1 MSPRAVR
8 SVLPILMLAASAMAV
23 PAAIAAEPAEHVRR
37 GGVDW
42 VTNAWIAGEGGYV
55 VEGRLAGPP
64 RKVVLQLRAGRGW
77 RTLDRATTAR
87 RRYAFEGTYD
97 VYGRTAVR
105 VRALAGSGRPAQVL
119 GEGAFEVST
128 GFAPRGLAGEWA
140 PTTTEGRVQR
150 FDPCRP
156 VRWRFNSG
164 GGAGDQFQPQVQQ
177 ALTEVAR
184 GSGLRFRYVGTSA
197 TVPANARSL
206 EDDTDLVVAFAH
218 DSEIPVLGGAAAHGA
233 PLRTVEGRAGKRD
246 VERITQAGVTVSIE
260 QLTSGAWSTDEVSMQ
275 PTTVLL
281 LMHELGHAFGLAD
294 VTTPGSEAQVMY
306 AGGTTPWND
315 GQNWPRWGAGDLEG
329 LSAVGLRAG
338 CVR

>member
-1 MSPRAVR
+1 MNPRALR
-8 SVLPILMLAASAMAV
+8 SVLPILLMSVLVAPAVAAA
-23 PAAIAAEPAEHVRR
+23 PPTEHARR

-42 VTNAWIAGEGGYV
+42 TTDAWIAGEGGYA

-64 RKVVLQLRAGRGW
+64 RTVVLQLRAGRGW
-77 RTLDRATTAR
+77 RTLDRTASDKR
-87 RRYAFEGTYD
+87 RFAFEGTYD

-105 VRALAGSGRPAQVL
+105 VRALAGAGRPPQVL

-164 GGAGDQFQPQVQQ
+164 GGAGDQFLPQVQQ
-177 ALTEVAR
+177 ALTEVSRA
-184 GSGLRFRYVGTSA
+184 SGLRLRYAGTST

-206 EDDTDLVVAFAH
+206 EADTDLVVAFAH
-218 DSEIPVLGGAAAHGA
+218 DSELPTMGGAAAHGA
-233 PLRTVEGRAGKRD
+233 PLRTVEGRAGRRD
-246 VERITQAGVTVSIE
+246 VERITQAGLTVNIE
-260 QLTSGAWSTDEVSMQ
+260 QLTSGAWSADQVSMQ
-275 PTTVLL
+275 PTTILL

-294 VTTPGSEAQVMY
+294 VATPGSEAQVMH